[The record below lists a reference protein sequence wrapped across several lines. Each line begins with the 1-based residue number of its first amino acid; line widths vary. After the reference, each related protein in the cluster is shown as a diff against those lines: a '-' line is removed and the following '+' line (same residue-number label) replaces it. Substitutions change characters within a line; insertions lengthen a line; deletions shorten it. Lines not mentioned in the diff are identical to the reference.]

1 MTCPRSPEGRR
12 NHPAGCSGD
21 RAAPLGGNTEVASRS
36 DYDAPAPW
44 RRFLR
49 DENGASMPLTAAVL
63 LPLMGFIGLG
73 TDAARGYLVKARLGD
88 ALDAAVLAA
97 AHEKETDQL
106 QAELQKYFN
115 ANFPPGYMG
124 TTVTLHEAELS
135 GDADEIINISAS
147 AVMNTTFMGL
157 FGFKQLGIGTATE
170 VTRQTVNMD
179 VVLSMDMSGSM
190 GNSDG
195 SGSTRIA
202 AARTAANTL
211 VDILYGNQTTTSLLN
226 VGLVPWN
233 GAVNVWLNGT
243 TSYDRTLTTTTT
255 VPSFENPWEGE
266 NQTLIYSN
274 PVTPVPLL
282 ANPWDSWEGCV
293 FARYKNSLDNPD
305 GIADHLLAPVTTV
318 DGTEWLAWPTNGDTG
333 DPEEEDAQYYSSCL
347 TYGITP
353 LNGTRA
359 TIEAAIDELIT
370 PNGHTNIAQGLAWA
384 WRVVSPGVPFDE
396 ADPFPTGLHERAIVL
411 LTDGEQYGATDDG
424 YNTAF
429 GSGAAAGAGGMD
441 ARLLAVAANAKAEG
455 IKIYVIQFYYSSGP
469 LQSLLQQVATEPHAP
484 FYHFAP
490 DGNELNKIFKRIG
503 DDLSALRISR

>member
-1 MTCPRSPEGRR
+1 MRGLVNPVQLAEGL
-12 NHPAGCSGD
+12 
-21 RAAPLGGNTEVASRS
+21 RARC
-36 DYDAPAPW
+36 
-44 RRFLR
+44 RRFLA
-49 DENGASMPLTAAVL
+49 DERGASLPLTAAVL
-63 LPLMGFIGLG
+63 IPLMGFVGLG

-97 AHEKETDQL
+97 AHEQDSAKL
-106 QAELQKYFN
+106 QDEISKYFH

-124 TTVTLHEAELS
+124 ATVTLYPAALS
-135 GDADEIINISAS
+135 GPDDEIINISGS
-147 AVMNTTFMGL
+147 AEIDTTFMRL
-157 FGFKQLGIGTATE
+157 FGFRTLGIGTATE

-211 VDILYGNQTTTSLLN
+211 VDILYGNQTTTSLLMM
-226 VGLVPWN
+226 GLVPWN
-233 GAVNVWLNGT
+233 GSVNVWLNGT
-243 TSYDRTLTTTTT
+243 TTYDRTLTTTTT
-255 VPSFENPWEGE
+255 VPSFTNPWNGD
-266 NQTLIYSN
+266 NQTVIYNN

-282 ANPWDSWEGCV
+282 ANPYNSWDGCV
-293 FARYKNSLDNPD
+293 FARYKNTLNNPD

-411 LTDGEQYGATDDG
+411 LTDGEQYGATSDG
-424 YNTAF
+424 YDSAF
-429 GSGAAAGAGGMD
+429 GTGSGAGAGGMD

-455 IKIYVIQFYYSSGP
+455 IKVYVIQFYYSSGP
-469 LQSLLQQVATEPHAP
+469 LQALLQQVATEPQAP
-484 FYHFAP
+484 YYHFAP
-490 DGNELNKIFKRIG
+490 DGDALKKVFKEIAN
-503 DDLSALRISR
+503 DLSALRISK